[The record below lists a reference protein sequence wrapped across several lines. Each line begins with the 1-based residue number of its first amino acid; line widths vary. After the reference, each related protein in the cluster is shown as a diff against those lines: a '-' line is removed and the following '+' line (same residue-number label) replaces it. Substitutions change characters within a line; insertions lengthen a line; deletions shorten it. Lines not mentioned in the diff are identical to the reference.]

1 MESFWF
7 VPTYFMAIDLFL
19 QLLRFLYNIIKS
31 VDTLSKWHFINL
43 FDDSVCMYYDV
54 QYTNPINFGVRCI
67 LLRQTLTLQFPFSM
81 CLYVT
86 MPNRIM
92 HATATQYNTKQV
104 FIQFASLQWWRSSI
118 VITLVI
124 QTHTTVQISA
134 RMTLITWTMV
144 IGPFHFLTS
153 TPSSYSS

>member
-1 MESFWF
+1 MTFYKF
-7 VPTYFMAIDLFL
+7 VWWL
-19 QLLRFLYNIIKS
+19 
-31 VDTLSKWHFINL
+31 
-43 FDDSVCMYYDV
+43 CMYVLWCAVHKPNIFCY
-54 QYTNPINFGVRCI
+54 NGVRCI